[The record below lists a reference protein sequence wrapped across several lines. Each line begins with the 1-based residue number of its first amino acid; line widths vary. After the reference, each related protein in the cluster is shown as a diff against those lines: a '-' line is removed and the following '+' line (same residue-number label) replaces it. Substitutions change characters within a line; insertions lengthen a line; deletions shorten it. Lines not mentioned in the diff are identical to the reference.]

1 MTVAVRLDV
10 FSDYQCPW
18 CYNAAVRL
26 REIQQAYGAR
36 VRLHWRTFPLI
47 PGEQPD
53 RRVTQKTRE
62 GWHRIRA
69 EEPRACSVPPQFDS
83 PLPSSS
89 SPALPPAKCAERQ
102 GEGAFERLHARLF
115 TALFRDHLDI
125 GRPDVVRSLA
135 RESALDLTRFEA
147 DYAGEAYEDVLRDC
161 AEGTAWF
168 GVSGLPTVI
177 FNERLSLVGAVPVE
191 RYRLLIDWI
200 LAGEPG
206 GLIYSEGASTAAS
219 NASPQDPLAAAEP
232 PLEPRLLSSV
242 HGSAAGSSPVGKPR
256 ENG

>member
-1 MTVAVRLDV
+1 MRAPVRLDV

-26 REIQQAYGAR
+26 REIQQAYGDR
-36 VRLHWRTFPLI
+36 VRIHWRTFPLI

-62 GWHRIRA
+62 GWQRIGA
-69 EEPRACSVPPQFDS
+69 EEPRASFGQPAIDA

-89 SPALPPAKCAERQ
+89 IPALTAAKCAERQ
-102 GEGAFERLHARLF
+102 GEDAFERFHERLF

-125 GRPDVVRSLA
+125 GRPDVLGRLA
-135 RESALDLTRFEA
+135 RESGLDLARFQA
-147 DYAGEAYEDVLRDC
+147 DYAGEAYEAVLRDC
-161 AEGTAWF
+161 AEGAAWF

-177 FNERLSLVGAVPVE
+177 LDEKLSLVGAVPTD

-206 GLIYSEGASTAAS
+206 GVIPLTPEAARQGAG
-219 NASPQDPLAAAEP
+219 Q
-232 PLEPRLLSSV
+232 
-242 HGSAAGSSPVGKPR
+242 SPVQTGGTNR
-256 ENG
+256 